1 MFRETTKLA
10 EQSLRKSD
18 EESEDIIFELAH
30 DGGL

>member
-1 MFRETTKLA
+1 MFRETAKLA

-18 EESEDIIFELAH
+18 EKSKDIIFELAH